1 MKTLVRYAA
10 ANANFVLVAGPHS
23 GPGRAERAKHILPTS
38 QGRTVARIGTSRVSP
53 WLGAV
58 TLAALA
64 AVLAPRVAVAQDLVI
79 TNARI
84 IVGNGQVI
92 DKGSIVVRNGRLEAV
107 TAGPPTAEGKQAL
120 DARGMT
126 VMPGFIDAHRHI
138 ITGDSGQWLAEQAEP
153 RLREFLEAGYTTLMS
168 GGGPV
173 PGIVQL
179 KERIEKGQLKGPRI
193 VTSGR
198 ADPDT
203 FKTAAEAR
211 TGVQRIAQAGV
222 EIVKARIDPG
232 AAPAQVAM
240 LEVVVDEAKKHKLE
254 VMVHAVSPK
263 SMIAAIKAGAQKL
276 VHTPHGGWVTAEE
289 ARFVRDSGVEMLS
302 CAGFGVPVFGVFNQE
317 NKPTFRDG
325 KPWPQGIIDGKGLGQ
340 EAGEKAV
347 NARTLWDAGV
357 VYGYGTDTG
366 YHPHA
371 GLAHEL
377 RTLSL
382 MFSAQ
387 DLIKLMGPNSAA
399 FLEKSAELGTLE
411 RGKLA
416 DMVILDGDPL
426 EGYWNMLK
434 ARVVIKGGEIVVD
447 KR

>member
-1 MKTLVRYAA
+1 MRMKSL
-10 ANANFVLVAGPHS
+10 
-23 GPGRAERAKHILPTS
+23 I
-38 QGRTVARIGTSRVSP
+38 
-53 WLGAV
+53 AV
-58 TLAALA
+58 PLTALAAL
-64 AVLAPRVAVAQDLVI
+64 LAPSVSAAQSLVI

-84 IVGNGQVI
+84 IVGNGRVI
-92 DKGSIVVRNGRLEAV
+92 ERGSIVVRNGRIASAD
-107 TAGPPTAEGKQAL
+107 AGATNAQGMQTV

-126 VMPGFIDAHRHI
+126 VVPGFIDAHRHI
-138 ITGDSGQWLAEQAEP
+138 MSGNSEQWFAEQAEV
-153 RLREFLEAGYTTLMS
+153 RMREFLEAGYTTLMS

-173 PGIVQL
+173 PGIVHL

-203 FKTAAEAR
+203 FKTEAEAR
-211 TGVQRIAQAGV
+211 AGVQRVAKAGV
-222 EIVKARIDPG
+222 EIVKARIDPD

-240 LEVVVDEAKKHKLE
+240 LKVVVDEAKKHNLE

-263 SMIAAIKAGAQKL
+263 AMIAAVKAGARKL

-289 ARFVRDSGVEMLS
+289 ARFVRDAGVEMLS

-317 NKPTFRDG
+317 NRPTFRDG

-382 MFSAQ
+382 MFSPQ
-387 DLIKLMGPNSAA
+387 DLIKLMGPNTAA
-399 FLEKSAELGTLE
+399 FLEKSSELGTLE
-411 RGKLA
+411 TGKHA
-416 DMVILDGDPL
+416 DMVILEGNPL
-426 EGYWNMLK
+426 EGYWNLLK
-434 ARVVIKGGEIVVD
+434 ARVVIKGGEVVVD